1 VRIAVV
7 GTGAVG
13 VRAARQALTAPDVDQ
28 VVIVSGS
35 RSRAAELAA
44 SLGAGA
50 VAGEIDDMAGVDVAI
65 LAGAGSHA
73 ELAQRIVGAG
83 VTVVSTSGRLGD
95 VEALLALDP
104 LARERGA
111 GVVPGAALAPGLVC
125 LLVAHA
131 AATLDI
137 VDEVHVARA
146 GTGGAACLAER
157 AAILRSPGWL
167 YERGW
172 RRAPAGRGGGIV
184 WFPPPVGGR
193 DCRYA
198 ALPEAILIHR
208 LAPEADRITARIA
221 AGLFERWTNRIP
233 SPKRRRQ
240 EGGLGAVHA
249 EVRGRRDGSTVT
261 EVRGAVDR
269 PGAAVGAVAALVAR
283 AATGVVGARG
293 VGEVVDATAAL
304 ADLAAHGVKAARFVG
319 TAA

>member
-1 VRIAVV
+1 MRIGVI

-13 VRAARQALTAPDVDQ
+13 ARAARQALAAPDVDQ

-35 RSRAAELAA
+35 HSRADELAA

-50 VAGEIDDMAGVDVAI
+50 VAQEIHEVADVDVAI

-73 ELAQRIVGAG
+73 ELAQRMVGAG
-83 VTVVSTSGRLGD
+83 VTVVSTSGRLED
-95 VEALLALDP
+95 VEALLALDS
-104 LARERGA
+104 LARERGV

-125 LLVAHA
+125 LLVAQA
-131 AATLDI
+131 ASTLDT

-146 GTGGAACLAER
+146 GTGGPACAAER
-157 AAILRSPGWL
+157 AAVVRRHGWR

-221 AGLFERWTNRIP
+221 AGLVEPWVGRIALP
-233 SPKRRRQ
+233 VRRRK

-249 EVRGRRDGSTVT
+249 EVRGRRDGATVT

-293 VGEVVDATAAL
+293 VAEVVDAAVAL
-304 ADLAAHGVKAARFVG
+304 ADLAAHGVKAARFLG
-319 TAA
+319 ASA